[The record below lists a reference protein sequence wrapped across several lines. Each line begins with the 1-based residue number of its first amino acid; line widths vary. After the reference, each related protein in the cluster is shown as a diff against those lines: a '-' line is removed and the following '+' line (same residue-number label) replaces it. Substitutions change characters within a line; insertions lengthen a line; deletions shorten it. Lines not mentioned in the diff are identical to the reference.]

1 MYGLLFA
8 MLLRQS
14 LALEILPG
22 FTLYGLLLHGQF
34 TAFQPLKDSIR
45 QFLRDHM
52 GAELGM
58 VISWIVIAPLIVFA
72 EGYISV
78 FKLILLIRPC
88 LDGAPEGSARLCDLL
103 VESQA
108 DFAVDPIRRDAV
120 DVL

>member
-45 QFLRDHM
+45 QFLWDHM

-58 VISWIVIAPLIVFA
+58 VISWIVIAPLDYM
-72 EGYISV
+72 E
-78 FKLILLIRPC
+78 
-88 LDGAPEGSARLCDLL
+88 RLSREEQVQFLKKF
-103 VESQA
+103 Q
-108 DFAVDPIRRDAV
+108 
-120 DVL
+120 